1 MMEKFNLYD
10 EPRPGTFTGNKT
22 TILPDSPLNNY
33 NDESMVEIDISEP
46 ETLYTMS
53 KGIREHLKDK
63 PDDYELTV
71 YLVCGN
77 VPSKDAGLLADYLK
91 DVVQP
96 IVVAFRGIIHFDFI
110 HLFINNTVYINTQS
124 QVMYSKMKLHDTMKN
139 FMIKPECFKK
149 FMQRFVDE
157 YWKLNEGNLLP
168 ISELK
173 TLGIEFENL

>member
-1 MMEKFNLYD
+1 MDKFNLYD
-10 EPRPGTFTGNKT
+10 ELSRHNTYTSNNTPIIKG
-22 TILPDSPLNNY
+22 SPLY
-33 NDESMVEIDISEP
+33 SEPDERLIEIDLSEP

-53 KGIREHLKDK
+53 KRVRDHLKDK

-77 VPSKDAGLLADYLK
+77 VPSKDAGLFAEYLK
-91 DVVQP
+91 DVTQP

-110 HLFINNTVYINTQS
+110 HLFISNKVYVNTSS
-124 QVMYSKMKLHDTMKN
+124 QIMYSRAKLHDTMKN
-139 FMIKPECFKK
+139 FMIKPDSFKR
-149 FMQRFVDE
+149 FMQRFIDE
-157 YWKLNEGNLLP
+157 YWKLNENNLLP